1 MKRTKLLVL
10 IIFLLV
16 TAFAGCSTG
25 NATETITTTGSI
37 TTTKN
42 ITTTG
47 TVTTTRTITTTT
59 EEPVNSIFADSNL
72 EAAVKSA
79 LGKPAGEEISIDELA
94 DLSILSASD
103 RGITSISGIEYCVNL
118 IELDLSNNSIID
130 ISYLDALTSLEV
142 LDLKMNDIINISAI
156 SKLINL
162 RWLDLQYNDI
172 GDIWPLAYNSG
183 LGAGDRVFLVGNVF
197 LIVEHTGP
205 WDVVTELDERGVK
218 LHINES

>member
-16 TAFAGCSTG
+16 VTAFGCSTG
-25 NATETITTTGSI
+25 NATETVTTTG
-37 TTTKN
+37 T

-47 TVTTTRTITTTT
+47 TVTTTKTITTTT
-59 EEPVNSIFADSNL
+59 EEPENIIFADGNL

-79 LGKPAGEEISIDELA
+79 LGKPADEEISIDELA
-94 DLSILSASD
+94 DLKILSASD
-103 RGITSISGIEYCVNL
+103 RGITDISGIEYCVNL
-118 IELDLSNNSIID
+118 IVLNLSNNSIID
-130 ISYLDALTSLEV
+130 ISYLATLTSLEV

-162 RWLDLQYNDI
+162 SWLDVQDNDI

-183 LGAGDRVFLVGNVF
+183 LGEGDRLFLAGNVI
-197 LIVEHTGP
+197 LYTEHEGP
-205 WDVVTELDERGVK
+205 WQVAEELEDRGVI
-218 LHINES
+218 LHISYSY